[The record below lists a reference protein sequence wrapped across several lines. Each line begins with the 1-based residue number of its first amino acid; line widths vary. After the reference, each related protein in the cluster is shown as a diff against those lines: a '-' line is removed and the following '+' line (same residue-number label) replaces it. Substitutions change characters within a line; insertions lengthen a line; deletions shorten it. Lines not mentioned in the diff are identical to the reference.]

1 MTKQE
6 FLLKLRKSLHGLPEE
21 EIEERLLFFSE
32 IIDDRIEE
40 GMTEEEAVLK
50 ISADDEIAKDIP
62 VIKEHIKKKKTLKA
76 WEIVLLI
83 LCSPIWFSLLIA
95 LAAVIF
101 SLFVALWSVFALL
114 ASGAFGGIIS
124 GTVFIASGEA
134 LSGIAAVSAGMVLTG
149 LSILTFYGCR
159 YSTRGIF
166 ILTKKCFKRKEQA

>member
-1 MTKQE
+1 MRLMTKQE

-50 ISADDEIAKDIP
+50 ISADDEIA
-62 VIKEHIKKKKTLKA
+62 VIKEQLKPKRSFKTL
-76 WEIVLLI
+76 EMILLI
-83 LCSPIWFSLLIA
+83 LGSPIWLSLLIA
-95 LAAVIF
+95 LAVVIF
-101 SLFVALWSVFALL
+101 SLFVALWSVFALF

-134 LSGIAAVSAGMVLTG
+134 LSGIAAVSAGMILAG

>member
-50 ISADDEIAKDIP
+50 ISADDEIA

-83 LCSPIWFSLLIA
+83 LGSPIWVSLLIA

-101 SLFVALWSVFALL
+101 SLFVALWSVFALF

-134 LSGIAAVSAGMVLTG
+134 LSGIAAVSAGMVLAG

>member
-50 ISADDEIAKDIP
+50 ISADDEIA
-62 VIKEHIKKKKTLKA
+62 VIKEQIKKKKTLKA

-101 SLFVALWSVFALL
+101 SLFVALWSVFVLF

-134 LSGIAAVSAGMVLTG
+134 LSGIAAVSAGMVLAG